1 MLSWPTGGG
10 HGRSLITLI
19 STAFVFPPTSPA
31 SEEMEG
37 GGGKRKVDARRC
49 SGKTEMSGSREQKK
63 KTEEKE

>member
-19 STAFVFPPTSPA
+19 STAFVFPPTPTA
-31 SEEMEG
+31 SEEMRG
-37 GGGKRKVDARRC
+37 GGGKRKV
-49 SGKTEMSGSREQKK
+49 SGEKEMVGSTGQNK